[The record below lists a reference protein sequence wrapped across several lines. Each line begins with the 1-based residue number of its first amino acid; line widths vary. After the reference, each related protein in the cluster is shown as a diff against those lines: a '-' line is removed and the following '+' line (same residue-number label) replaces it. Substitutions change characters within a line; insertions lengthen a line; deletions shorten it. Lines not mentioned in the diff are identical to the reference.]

1 MVGHGGTWS
10 GPQFLGTSIAHSS
23 LNTRLPS
30 VTPTSALRRFSP
42 NLGSW
47 EHRHN
52 HSDMCQWNPMDM
64 AFMLQTSRN
73 ASAGQKQSTLTNSLD
88 WYGLIGN
95 SQANPYIWW
104 GKAMVSWWFFNQKS
118 LIHVDPWMSVPARAP
133 SCMPPRV
140 LRASDEIPEFY
151 RQRRA

>member
-10 GPQFLGTSIAHSS
+10 GPQSLGMSIAHNS

-47 EHRHN
+47 EHRHD

-73 ASAGQKQSTLTNSLD
+73 ASAGQKQSTSIHVD
-88 WYGLIGN
+88 QFIGLIGN
-95 SQANPYIWW
+95 SQANHGQPIYLM
-104 GKAMVSWWFFNQKS
+104 GKSHSFLMIFQPESS
-118 LIHVDPWMSVPARAP
+118 LIPGCP
-133 SCMPPRV
+133 SRREGSQ
-140 LRASDEIPEFY
+140 LYAASSAESI
-151 RQRRA
+151 